1 MSPVVPAM
9 VAGAAWQK
17 EQLRCFPFKSTPA
30 GMTST
35 GSANAPK
42 PKRRPFGR
50 HLARFAVLAALLAGG
65 GVVLSEF
72 HADHDGS
79 GYQDWEQE

>member
-1 MSPVVPAM
+1 M
-9 VAGAAWQK
+9 
-17 EQLRCFPFKSTPA
+17 FPSMSTPA

-35 GSANAPK
+35 GSAI
-42 PKRRPFGR
+42 RRSRSTGR
-50 HLARFAVLAALLAGG
+50 SAGHLARFAVVAALLAGG

-72 HADHDGS
+72 HVGHDGS